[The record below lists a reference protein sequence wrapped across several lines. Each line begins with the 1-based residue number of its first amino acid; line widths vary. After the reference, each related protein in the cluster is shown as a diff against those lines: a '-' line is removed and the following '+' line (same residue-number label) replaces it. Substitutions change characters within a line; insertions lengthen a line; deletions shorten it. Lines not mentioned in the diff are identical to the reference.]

1 MKDILCYGD
10 SNTWGFMPNCGKRY
24 DAQTRWT
31 GVLQQE
37 LGSEWRVHEDGLNAR
52 NSVFDAPYKPFLN
65 GLTTLPSSLI
75 SQKPLDVLVISL
87 GTNDL
92 KTHTAMQSAMGVAQ
106 LVRETLILS
115 ADAPIGYD
123 IFKDKRRII
132 VVSPIQVWEGIG
144 TLDTDSN
151 LVHAHEESTKFPQ
164 AFRKALADF
173 PVTLIDA
180 QQFAQPSHKDGV
192 HMEPEG
198 HHALGMA
205 VAEVVRAIMA
215 EA

>member
-10 SNTWGFMPNCGKRY
+10 SNTWGFMPGSGKRY
-24 DAQTRWT
+24 DEQTRWT
-31 GVLQQE
+31 GVMQQE
-37 LGSEWRVHEDGLNAR
+37 LGAEWRVHEEGLNAR
-52 NSVFDAPYKPFLN
+52 NSVFDSPYKPFLN
-65 GLTTLPSSLI
+65 GLTTLPSALI

-92 KTHTAMQSAMGVAQ
+92 KTHTAKQSAMGVAQ

-115 ADAPIGYD
+115 ADAPIGYG

-132 VVSPIQVWEGIG
+132 VVSPIQVWEGIE
-144 TLDTDSN
+144 TLGTDSD
-151 LVHAHEESTKFPQ
+151 LTHAHQESTLFPQ

-173 PVTLIDA
+173 PVMLIDA
-180 QQFAQPSHKDGV
+180 QQFAVPSHKDGV
-192 HMEPEG
+192 HMEAES
-198 HHALGMA
+198 HHALGVA
-205 VAEVVRAIMA
+205 VAEAVRAIMA

>member
-10 SNTWGFMPNCGKRY
+10 SNTWGFMPGSGKRY
-24 DAQTRWT
+24 DEQTRWT
-31 GVLQQE
+31 GVMQQE
-37 LGSEWRVHEDGLNAR
+37 LGAEWRVHEEGLNAR
-52 NSVFDAPYKPFLN
+52 NSVFDSPYKPFLN
-65 GLTTLPSSLI
+65 GLTTLPSALI

-92 KTHTAMQSAMGVAQ
+92 KTHTAKQSAMGVAQ

-132 VVSPIQVWEGIG
+132 VVSPIQVWEGIE
-144 TLDTDSN
+144 TLGTDSDLTN
-151 LVHAHEESTKFPQ
+151 AHQESTLFPQ

-173 PVTLIDA
+173 PVMLIDA
-180 QQFAQPSHKDGV
+180 QQFAVPSHKDGV
-192 HMEPEG
+192 HMEAES
-198 HHALGMA
+198 HHALGVA
-205 VAEVVRAIMA
+205 VAEAVRAIMA